1 MSHVTLFYVSLGLYA
16 LVFLLSLR
24 IETRAREF
32 LLVAFPAPLLFAG
45 LSLAVWIRASG
56 HLPYHFLFERLVQ
69 LGLWVGLLLWLDI
82 LRGRAEGVARYVLF
96 LIVVMNAVAAWFP
109 KEITPPVY
117 RYALPL
123 AKLFF
128 ELEAWAFA
136 LLTVSSA
143 HYLRS
148 LIEGRRR
155 EDPSR
160 SALQQGRQYLLFGF
174 VLFLAS
180 QFFGSL
186 WSLQGWGDYWMW
198 GKMSAVGVVV
208 WFYLMFVLH
217 VRYLPACGR
226 VFESMAGFLVFA
238 LTIAYRMAWQP

>member
-1 MSHVTLFYVSLGLYA
+1 MSHVTLFYASLGLYA
-16 LVFLLSLR
+16 LVFLASLR
-24 IETRAREF
+24 LETRSRAF
-32 LLVAFPAPLLFAG
+32 LLIALPAPLLFAG
-45 LSLAVWIRASG
+45 LSLAALIRASG
-56 HLPYHFLFERLVQ
+56 HLPSHFLFERFVQ
-69 LGLWVGLLLWLDI
+69 LGLWVGILLWLDA
-82 LRGRAEGVARYVLF
+82 LRGRAEGIGRYVLF
-96 LIVVMNAVAAWFP
+96 LILVLYGVAALFP
-109 KEITPPVY
+109 KGITPPVY
-117 RYALPL
+117 RYALPM

-143 HYLRS
+143 YYLRS
-148 LIEGRRR
+148 LIDRARQKEG
-155 EDPSR
+155 PR
-160 SALQQGRQYLLFGF
+160 SDLQQGRRYLLFGF

-217 VRYLPACGR
+217 ARYVPACGR
-226 VFESMAGFLVFA
+226 RFESAAGFFIFV

>member
-1 MSHVTLFYVSLGLYA
+1 MSYVTLFYLAFGLYG
-16 LVFLLSLR
+16 LLFLASLR
-24 IETRAREF
+24 LEKRSRFFGAVALPVPI
-32 LLVAFPAPLLFAG
+32 LVAGFC
-45 LSLAVWIRASG
+45 LAAFVRASG
-56 HLPYHFLFERLVQ
+56 HLPSHFLFERFVQ
-69 LGLWVGLLLWLDI
+69 LGLWIGILLWLDA
-82 LRGRAEGVARYVLF
+82 LRGRADGVARYVLF
-96 LIVVMNAVAAWFP
+96 LILVLYAVAALFP

-123 AKLFF
+123 AKVFF

-136 LLTVSSA
+136 LLAYASA
-143 HYLRS
+143 FYLRS
-148 LIEGRRR
+148 LMEGRRNDD
-155 EDPSR
+155 EAR
-160 SALQQGRQYLLFGF
+160 SALQRARRYLLLGF

-217 VRYLPACGR
+217 ARYVPACGR
-226 VFESMAGFLVFA
+226 IFEGAAGFGVFV
-238 LTIAYRMAWQP
+238 LLIAYRMAWQP

>member
-1 MSHVTLFYVSLGLYA
+1 MSHVTFFFVSLGLYA
-16 LVFLLSLR
+16 LVFAISLR
-24 IETRAREF
+24 AEARSRAF
-32 LLVAFPAPLLFAG
+32 LLIALPAPLLFAG
-45 LSLAVWIRASG
+45 LSLGALIRASG
-56 HLPYHFLFERLVQ
+56 HLPTHFLFERFLQ
-69 LGLWVGLLLWLDI
+69 LGLWVGILLWLDA
-82 LRGRAEGVARYVLF
+82 LRGRAKEVAPYILL
-96 LIVVMNAVAAWFP
+96 LIVVLYGVASLFP
-109 KEITPPVY
+109 KGITPPVY

-128 ELEAWAFA
+128 ELEAWSFA

-143 HYLRS
+143 WYLRS
-148 LIEGRRR
+148 LVESRRQGNEPR
-155 EDPSR
+155 D
-160 SALQQGRQYLLFGF
+160 ALQQGRRYLLFGF

-217 VRYLPACGR
+217 ARYVPACGR
-226 VFESMAGFLVFA
+226 VFESTAGFLVFA